1 MSSVPEYHHA
11 TYPDFHTL
19 FEDSPEIQYVL
30 DVDHEFNLYFSAI
43 NKAFIKYTNKLPKD
57 VIGKRIEDVFPN
69 DVLNIRN
76 ARLRDAAKTPK
87 ADEFQTSTKWPTHV
101 MTQSLL
107 VLPLV
112 NATGVCTHLH
122 IKTTPLGRED
132 RPSPTLDL
140 IAKFTEQ
147 IGFFTSLLDATE
159 LAIMG
164 LSLDGTIQEFN
175 RGAERMLG
183 FDRDEVAGRYNVLT
197 FFIKSEISLLQK
209 KLSADYNDQ
218 VGSGFDTLT
227 YLPKKFDQPS
237 RFEWTFICKDGT
249 EVPVR
254 FTITSV
260 YDNLRKHT
268 GYLCLGKD
276 LTDNKRTQLELKSF
290 FDLTSDLMCIVTTEG
305 KYVSINKA
313 FKKELGYSRE
323 ELFAGQVRQFMHPDD
338 IPGMLV
344 VLEQLAQGKT
354 IFNYENRYRKKNGE
368 YIWVSWQSTANLTEG
383 LLYATGRNI
392 TQERYERELL
402 QQTNQTLE
410 KYQAA
415 LDRMALV
422 SAFDP
427 QGKLIFANQN
437 YYETAGYSPEEL
449 LGTDVELIYAKTP
462 ENNLVRQQSREAI
475 LKDKIWRG
483 ETCNQAKDGSIFWV
497 DNIAMVFDNDPKWGR
512 YIFMVGYDIT
522 ERKVGE
528 TLRNQNTLLQKER
541 DIAEHNTKM
550 KEQFLSN
557 MSHEIRTPLNA
568 IIGTGNLLLKSSNL
582 NEKQKQYLS
591 ILSLN
596 AKNLLNLIN
605 DILDLSKI
613 ESGNI
618 QLMQQPFNIQ
628 KQIETVI
635 NSVTFLAEAKEIE
648 LRLIQDHPILVP
660 VVGDELRL
668 SQILMNLLSNAI
680 KFTPIHGE
688 VSLAIEH
695 IADTPT
701 QLTLRFT
708 VNDNGIGIAPE
719 KQKSI
724 FEPFIQA
731 EETTTRNFG
740 GTGLGLNIV
749 KKLVELHG
757 SEILLHSQINQGS
770 EFSFVIAY
778 SKDLTHDQTRLA
790 SAFPDSTSGK
800 AKAATLGAKSL
811 NAEASNNSVKPNTI
825 NKSKILLVEDNAF
838 NQLVF
843 TDTINDNRP
852 LLQIDTAENALEA
865 QNLLQAN
872 QYDLIF
878 LDLELPDLS
887 GYDLA
892 KIIRNQ
898 LQLQTPIIA
907 MSAHDQHQEMAKVLA
922 VGMNDYLSK
931 PFNEV
936 DLLAKL
942 DADYTSSKPQA

>member
-1 MSSVPEYHHA
+1 V
-11 TYPDFHTL
+11 
-19 FEDSPEIQYVL
+19 
-30 DVDHEFNLYFSAI
+30 
-43 NKAFIKYTNKLPKD
+43 
-57 VIGKRIEDVFPN
+57 
-69 DVLNIRN
+69 
-76 ARLRDAAKTPK
+76 
-87 ADEFQTSTKWPTHV
+87 
-101 MTQSLL
+101 
-107 VLPLV
+107 
-112 NATGVCTHLH
+112 
-122 IKTTPLGRED
+122 
-132 RPSPTLDL
+132 
-140 IAKFTEQ
+140 KFTEQ

-159 LAIMG
+159 LAIVG

-175 RGAERMLG
+175 RGAERLFG
-183 FDRDEVAGRYNVLT
+183 FDRDEVTNRYNILT
-197 FFIKSEISLLQK
+197 FFIKSEITALQK
-209 KLSADYNDQ
+209 KLGKDYNEE
-218 VGSGFDTLT
+218 VGSGLDTLT
-227 YLPKKFDQPS
+227 YLPRKLNQPS
-237 RFEWTFICKDGT
+237 RFEWTFIRKDGT

-260 YDNLRKHT
+260 FDNLQKHT

-276 LTDNKRTQLELKSF
+276 LTEDKRTQLELKNF
-290 FDLTSDLMCIVTTEG
+290 FDITSDLMCIVTTEG
-305 KYVSINKA
+305 KYISVNKA

-323 ELFAGQVRQFMHPDD
+323 EMFAGQVRQFMHPDD

-354 IFNYENRYRKKNGE
+354 IFNYENRYRKKDGE
-368 YIWVSWQSTANLTEG
+368 YVWINWQSTANLTEG
-383 LLYATGRNI
+383 LLYATGRNV
-392 TQERYERELL
+392 TEQRRERELI

-415 LDRMALV
+415 LDRIALV
-422 SAFDP
+422 SAFDTE
-427 QGKLIFANQN
+427 GKLIFANQN
-437 YYETAGYSPEEL
+437 YYQTSGYLPEEL
-449 LGTDVELIYAKTP
+449 LGTNVEFIFAKTP
-462 ENNLVRQQSREAI
+462 ENENIRQQSREAI
-475 LKDKIWRG
+475 IKDKVWRG

-497 DNIAMVFDNDPKWGR
+497 DNIAMVFENDVKWGR
-512 YIFMVGYDIT
+512 YIFIVGYDIT

-528 TLRNQNTLLQKER
+528 TLRNQNALLQKER

-668 SQILMNLLSNAI
+668 SQILLNLLSNAI

-757 SEILLHSQINQGS
+757 SEIFLHSQINQGS

-790 SAFPDSTSGK
+790 SAFPVSASGQAKTATSG
-800 AKAATLGAKSL
+800 TKSF
-811 NAEASNNSVKPNTI
+811 NAVASNNSVKSNTI
-825 NKSKILLVEDNAF
+825 NRSKILLVEDNAF

-907 MSAHDQHQEMAKVLA
+907 MSAHDQHQEMAKVLEFS
-922 VGMNDYLSK
+922 MNDYLSK
-931 PFNEV
+931 PFEES

-942 DADYTSSKPQA
+942 DADYDTKVV

>member
-1 MSSVPEYHHA
+1 M
-11 TYPDFHTL
+11 
-19 FEDSPEIQYVL
+19 
-30 DVDHEFNLYFSAI
+30 
-43 NKAFIKYTNKLPKD
+43 
-57 VIGKRIEDVFPN
+57 
-69 DVLNIRN
+69 
-76 ARLRDAAKTPK
+76 
-87 ADEFQTSTKWPTHV
+87 
-101 MTQSLL
+101 
-107 VLPLV
+107 
-112 NATGVCTHLH
+112 
-122 IKTTPLGRED
+122 
-132 RPSPTLDL
+132 
-140 IAKFTEQ
+140 
-147 IGFFTSLLDATE
+147 
-159 LAIMG
+159 
-164 LSLDGTIQEFN
+164 
-175 RGAERMLG
+175 
-183 FDRDEVAGRYNVLT
+183 
-197 FFIKSEISLLQK
+197 
-209 KLSADYNDQ
+209 
-218 VGSGFDTLT
+218 
-227 YLPKKFDQPS
+227 
-237 RFEWTFICKDGT
+237 
-249 EVPVR
+249 
-254 FTITSV
+254 
-260 YDNLRKHT
+260 
-268 GYLCLGKD
+268 
-276 LTDNKRTQLELKSF
+276 
-290 FDLTSDLMCIVTTEG
+290 
-305 KYVSINKA
+305 
-313 FKKELGYSRE
+313 
-323 ELFAGQVRQFMHPDD
+323 
-338 IPGMLV
+338 
-344 VLEQLAQGKT
+344 
-354 IFNYENRYRKKNGE
+354 
-368 YIWVSWQSTANLTEG
+368 
-383 LLYATGRNI
+383 
-392 TQERYERELL
+392 
-402 QQTNQTLE
+402 
-410 KYQAA
+410 
-415 LDRMALV
+415 
-422 SAFDP
+422 
-427 QGKLIFANQN
+427 
-437 YYETAGYSPEEL
+437 
-449 LGTDVELIYAKTP
+449 
-462 ENNLVRQQSREAI
+462 
-475 LKDKIWRG
+475 
-483 ETCNQAKDGSIFWV
+483 
-497 DNIAMVFDNDPKWGR
+497 
-512 YIFMVGYDIT
+512 
-522 ERKVGE
+522 
-528 TLRNQNTLLQKER
+528 
-541 DIAEHNTKM
+541 
-550 KEQFLSN
+550 
-557 MSHEIRTPLNA
+557 
-568 IIGTGNLLLKSSNL
+568 
-582 NEKQKQYLS
+582 
-591 ILSLN
+591 
-596 AKNLLNLIN
+596 NLIN

-749 KKLVELHG
+749 KKLVDLHG

-922 VGMNDYLSK
+922 VGINDYLSK

>member
-1 MSSVPEYHHA
+1 MSSAPVNHHPS
-11 TYPDFHTL
+11 YPDFQTL
-19 FEDSPEIQYVL
+19 FEDSLEIQYVL
-30 DVDHEFNLYFSAI
+30 DVDQDFNLFFSAI
-43 NKAFIKYTNKLPKD
+43 NKAFIKYTKMLPKD
-57 VIGKRIEDVFPN
+57 VVGKRIEEVFPN
-69 DVLNIRN
+69 DVMNIRN
-76 ARLRDAAKTPK
+76 AKLREAAILRK
-87 ADEFQTSTKWPTHV
+87 ADEFTTSTQWSTQV
-101 MTQSLL
+101 MSQSLL
-107 VLPLV
+107 VLPLIDV
-112 NATGVCTHLH
+112 SGNCTHLH
-122 IKTTPLGRED
+122 VKTTPLKRGD
-132 RPSPTLDL
+132 QSNPAKDL
-140 IAKFTEQ
+140 MAKFTEQ
-147 IGFFTSLLDATE
+147 IGFFSSLLDATE
-159 LAIMG
+159 LAIVG
-164 LSLDGTIQEFN
+164 LSLDGTIHEFN
-175 RGAERMLG
+175 RGAERLLG
-183 FDRDEVAGRYNVLT
+183 FDRYEVTNKYNILT
-197 FFIKSEISLLQK
+197 FFIKSEIAALQK
-209 KLSADYNDQ
+209 KLSTDYNEEI
-218 VGSGFDTLT
+218 GSGLNTLT
-227 YLPKKFDQPS
+227 YLPRKFNQPS
-237 RFEWTFICKDGT
+237 RNEWTFIRKDGT
-249 EVPVR
+249 EFPIR
-254 FTITSV
+254 LTITAV
-260 YDNLRKHT
+260 YDNLQKHS

-276 LTDNKRTQLELKSF
+276 LTEDKRTQLELKSF
-290 FDLTSDLMCIVTTEG
+290 FDITTDLMCIVTTEG
-305 KYVSINKA
+305 KYISINKA
-313 FKKELGYSRE
+313 FKKELGYSSE

-338 IPGMLV
+338 IPGMLI

-422 SAFDP
+422 SAFDTE
-427 QGKLIFANQN
+427 GKLLFANQN
-437 YYETAGYSPEEL
+437 YYQTLGYLPEEL
-449 LGTDVELIYAKTP
+449 LGTNVELTFANTP
-462 ENNLVRQQSREAI
+462 GNENRRQQSLEAI
-475 LKDKIWRG
+475 IKDKVWRG

-497 DNIAMVFDNDPKWGR
+497 DNIAMVFENDAKWGR
-512 YIFMVGYDIT
+512 YIFIVGYDIT

-618 QLMQQPFNIQ
+618 QLVQQPFNIQ

-635 NSVTFLAEAKEIE
+635 NSVIFLAEAKEIE
-648 LRLIQDHPILVP
+648 LRLIQDHSILVP

-668 SQILMNLLSNAI
+668 CQILMNLLSNAI

-701 QLTLRFT
+701 QITLRFT
-708 VNDNGIGIAPE
+708 VNDNGIGIPLE

-757 SEILLHSQINQGS
+757 SEIFLHSQINQGS

-778 SKDLTHDQTRLA
+778 LKDLTHDQTPLA
-790 SAFPDSTSGK
+790 CAFPVSANHNTVAQTADKEATNS
-800 AKAATLGAKSL
+800 AKTNK
-811 NAEASNNSVKPNTI
+811 I
-825 NKSKILLVEDNAF
+825 NRSKILLVEDNPF

-843 TDTINDNRP
+843 TDTITDNKP
-852 LLQIDTAENALEA
+852 SMQIDLAENAEIA
-865 QNLLQAN
+865 ESLLQAN
-872 QYDLIF
+872 HYDIIF
-878 LDLELPDLS
+878 LDLELPDRS
-887 GYDLA
+887 GFQLA
-892 KIIRNQ
+892 KIIRSQ
-898 LQLQTPIIA
+898 LKLQTPIIA
-907 MSAHDQHQEMAKVLA
+907 MSAHDKQQEMAKVQEA
-922 VGMNDYLSK
+922 GMNDYLSK
-931 PFNEV
+931 PFEEA

-942 DADYTSSKPQA
+942 DADYDTKSAQQNQF

>member
-1 MSSVPEYHHA
+1 M
-11 TYPDFHTL
+11 
-19 FEDSPEIQYVL
+19 
-30 DVDHEFNLYFSAI
+30 
-43 NKAFIKYTNKLPKD
+43 
-57 VIGKRIEDVFPN
+57 
-69 DVLNIRN
+69 
-76 ARLRDAAKTPK
+76 
-87 ADEFQTSTKWPTHV
+87 
-101 MTQSLL
+101 
-107 VLPLV
+107 
-112 NATGVCTHLH
+112 
-122 IKTTPLGRED
+122 
-132 RPSPTLDL
+132 
-140 IAKFTEQ
+140 
-147 IGFFTSLLDATE
+147 
-159 LAIMG
+159 
-164 LSLDGTIQEFN
+164 
-175 RGAERMLG
+175 
-183 FDRDEVAGRYNVLT
+183 
-197 FFIKSEISLLQK
+197 
-209 KLSADYNDQ
+209 
-218 VGSGFDTLT
+218 
-227 YLPKKFDQPS
+227 
-237 RFEWTFICKDGT
+237 
-249 EVPVR
+249 
-254 FTITSV
+254 
-260 YDNLRKHT
+260 
-268 GYLCLGKD
+268 
-276 LTDNKRTQLELKSF
+276 
-290 FDLTSDLMCIVTTEG
+290 
-305 KYVSINKA
+305 
-313 FKKELGYSRE
+313 
-323 ELFAGQVRQFMHPDD
+323 
-338 IPGMLV
+338 
-344 VLEQLAQGKT
+344 
-354 IFNYENRYRKKNGE
+354 
-368 YIWVSWQSTANLTEG
+368 
-383 LLYATGRNI
+383 LYATGRNI

-749 KKLVELHG
+749 KKLVDLHG

-922 VGMNDYLSK
+922 VGINDYLSK

>member
-1 MSSVPEYHHA
+1 
-11 TYPDFHTL
+11 
-19 FEDSPEIQYVL
+19 
-30 DVDHEFNLYFSAI
+30 
-43 NKAFIKYTNKLPKD
+43 
-57 VIGKRIEDVFPN
+57 
-69 DVLNIRN
+69 
-76 ARLRDAAKTPK
+76 
-87 ADEFQTSTKWPTHV
+87 
-101 MTQSLL
+101 
-107 VLPLV
+107 
-112 NATGVCTHLH
+112 
-122 IKTTPLGRED
+122 
-132 RPSPTLDL
+132 
-140 IAKFTEQ
+140 
-147 IGFFTSLLDATE
+147 
-159 LAIMG
+159 
-164 LSLDGTIQEFN
+164 
-175 RGAERMLG
+175 
-183 FDRDEVAGRYNVLT
+183 
-197 FFIKSEISLLQK
+197 
-209 KLSADYNDQ
+209 
-218 VGSGFDTLT
+218 
-227 YLPKKFDQPS
+227 
-237 RFEWTFICKDGT
+237 
-249 EVPVR
+249 
-254 FTITSV
+254 
-260 YDNLRKHT
+260 
-268 GYLCLGKD
+268 
-276 LTDNKRTQLELKSF
+276 
-290 FDLTSDLMCIVTTEG
+290 
-305 KYVSINKA
+305 
-313 FKKELGYSRE
+313 
-323 ELFAGQVRQFMHPDD
+323 
-338 IPGMLV
+338 
-344 VLEQLAQGKT
+344 
-354 IFNYENRYRKKNGE
+354 
-368 YIWVSWQSTANLTEG
+368 
-383 LLYATGRNI
+383 
-392 TQERYERELL
+392 
-402 QQTNQTLE
+402 
-410 KYQAA
+410 
-415 LDRMALV
+415 MALV

-449 LGTDVELIYAKTP
+449 LGTDVALIYAKTP

-701 QLTLRFT
+701 QITLRFT
-708 VNDNGIGIAPE
+708 VNDNGIGIPPE

-790 SAFPDSTSGK
+790 SAFPDSASGQ
-800 AKAATLGAKSL
+800 AKAATLGTKSL

-942 DADYTSSKPQA
+942 DADYTSSKP